1 MSEEQEEDESLN
13 QSLKSQAS
21 VESVDRRQS
30 KSNVIKTKLVEMS
43 KKLSKSTDDLLDSR
57 EPEEEKPDPEP
68 AMIKPNPVKK
78 KDVYD
83 ASLFIKVLRLKL
95 FGDNESLK
103 AEKTL
108 KVTSLL
114 PLLINCDDRSF
125 QFSFR
130 TVKLFTYFGFSR

>member
-1 MSEEQEEDESLN
+1 MSEEKEEDESLN
-13 QSLKSQAS
+13 QSLQSQAS

-57 EPEEEKPDPEP
+57 EPEEEKSDPEP

-83 ASLFIKVLRLKL
+83 ASLFVKVLRLKL

-114 PLLINCDDRSF
+114 PLLINCDRRSF
-125 QFSFR
+125 HFSFR
-130 TVKLFTYFGFSR
+130 TEKLFKYFGFSR